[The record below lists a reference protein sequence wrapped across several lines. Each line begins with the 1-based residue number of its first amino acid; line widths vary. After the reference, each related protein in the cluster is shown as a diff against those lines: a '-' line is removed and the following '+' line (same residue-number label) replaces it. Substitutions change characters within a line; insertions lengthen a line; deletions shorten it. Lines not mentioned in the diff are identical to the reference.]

1 MNFATKKAYF
11 PTNRVIKQLFVF
23 PACAQAK
30 ILTFICESISI
41 FLSRSLFFLISSFFA
56 NFIVFFAWNCGW
68 PSF

>member
-11 PTNRVIKQLFVF
+11 ATNRVIKQLFVF
-23 PACAQAK
+23 HACAQAK
-30 ILTFICESISI
+30 ILTFISESISI